1 MAKSKL
7 DDLPTVTPADR
18 AAWRAWL
25 EANHA
30 TAAGVWLVFYK
41 KGSGQ
46 PTITYDEMLDEALC
60 FGWIDSKA
68 VSLDERR
75 YKQLITPR
83 KPKGVWSGINK
94 AKVEKL
100 VAEGRMTEAGLAAIE
115 RAKANGAWTALDAV
129 EALTIPEDL
138 AAALAAD
145 ADAARHFAAFNPSSK
160 KNILFWIASAKRPE
174 TRQKRIAETV
184 ALAAKNVKSR
194 Q

>member
-46 PTITYDEMLDEALC
+46 PTITYDEMLDDALC

-68 VSLDERR
+68 VSIDDRS

-100 VAEGRMTEAGLAAIE
+100 IAAGLMTDAGLAAVE

-129 EALTIPEDL
+129 EALTIPDDL
-138 AAALAAD
+138 AAALAAN
-145 ADAARHFAAFNPSSK
+145 ADAARHFAAFSPSSK

-174 TRQKRIAETV
+174 TRQKRVAETV